1 MSGWQTVAVNGAL
14 ADSLVADLTLQPS
27 PFAGL
32 PTDARLCLMINYAA
46 SSATQVRI
54 FLAAGAG
61 AAAAAQRIVYDSAF
75 QTNPGAD
82 QTQYL
87 TNICVSVPLAAG
99 TNNWM
104 QLRITKANNTA
115 NIDWCT
121 KITMGPGC

>member
-1 MSGWQTVAVNGAL
+1 MKPIRVTVYGYPAGRHDYPFHPLGTVLTIDLAL
-14 ADSLVADLTLQPS
+14 VEPS
-27 PFAGL
+27 RVEIWMAPSE
-32 PTDARLCLMINYAA
+32 A
-46 SSATQVRI
+46 SHPQYRRKI
-54 FLAAGAG
+54 
-61 AAAAAQRIVYDSAF
+61 YDSAF